1 MNKQK
6 ITTAEI
12 EHIAALAQLKL
23 TRPEIEKFQKQLS
36 QVLAYVSQLA
46 KVKTQ
51 NVEPTSQVTGL
62 ENSFR
67 EDEIKDSLTQKEAL
81 SFAGEVKD
89 NLFKVKA
96 IF

>member
-1 MNKQK
+1 MNDQQ
-6 ITTAEI
+6 ITVEEI

-36 QVLAYVSQLA
+36 QVLAYVSQLV

-67 EDEIKDSLTQKEAL
+67 EDEIKDSLTQKETL
-81 SFAGEVKD
+81 SFAREVKD

>member
-1 MNKQK
+1 MSKQK
-6 ITTAEI
+6 ITTVEI

-23 TRPEIEKFQKQLS
+23 THTEIKKFQKQLS
-36 QVLAYVSQLA
+36 QVLAYVSQLT
-46 KVKTQ
+46 KVETQ

-67 EDEIKDSLTQKEAL
+67 EDEEKESLTQKEIL
-81 SFAGEVKD
+81 SGSRETKD
-89 NLFKVKA
+89 KLFKVKA

>member
-1 MNKQK
+1 MNDQQ
-6 ITTAEI
+6 ITVEEI

-23 TRPEIEKFQKQLS
+23 THPEIEKFQKQLS
-36 QVLAYVSQLA
+36 QVLAYVSQLV

-67 EDEIKDSLTQKEAL
+67 EDEIKDSLTQKKTL
-81 SFAGEVKD
+81 SFAREVKD

>member
-1 MNKQK
+1 MSNQQ
-6 ITTAEI
+6 ITAEEI

-23 TRPEIEKFQKQLS
+23 TRPEIKKFQKQLS

-46 KVKTQ
+46 KVETK

-62 ENSFR
+62 EDSFR
-67 EDEIKDSLTQKEAL
+67 EDEVKESLTQKETL
-81 SFAGEVKD
+81 SGSKETKGE
-89 NLFKVKA
+89 LFKVKA